1 MEGAVARLRA
11 DAFGGSAG
19 RNGEAT
25 PKRERGNPLTKGE
38 RPPIMNIVHIGG
50 GEVHPAVTSREAILA
65 VSRESI
71 MKKGWTAL
79 NIRSVA
85 AACGISV
92 GSVYNYFGS
101 KSGLVAAT
109 VESIWGDI
117 FRLPKQ
123 GEGFDGFLSCIRW
136 IYGRIGWGNQT
147 YPGFFALHATHFL
160 GEEKAE
166 AKQLMAQTWRHM
178 QEHLKAVLEGDRQ
191 VRPDAFDE
199 TFTRD
204 QFVELVFSMILAAL
218 LRESDSQAAALE
230 VIRRAIY

>member
-1 MEGAVARLRA
+1 
-11 DAFGGSAG
+11 
-19 RNGEAT
+19 
-25 PKRERGNPLTKGE
+25 
-38 RPPIMNIVHIGG
+38 MNIVHVGG
-50 GEVHPAVTSREAILA
+50 GAVHPAVTSREAILA

-117 FRLPKQ
+117 FRLPEQ
-123 GEGFDGFLSCIRW
+123 GEGFEDFLSCIRW

-147 YPGFFALHATHFL
+147 YPGFFALHAMRFW
-160 GEEKAE
+160 GEDKAE
-166 AKQLMAQTWRHM
+166 AKRLMARTWQHM
-178 QEHLKAVLEGDRQ
+178 QERLKAVLEGDRQ

-218 LRESDSQAAALE
+218 LRESDGQAAALE